1 MAHMLVVALGV
12 SCREPFGE
20 LAVLRG
26 EIAHVCDLLWAM
38 GTSKESGE
46 ALEVEIEQAEPNQK
60 DDLMVSRGAH
70 FASWSFPPFKGQL
83 HNVRCMIGTQQD
95 ANAQAFEMLS
105 FRSPFLHDVGAP
117 DLVDLVIKAARK
129 SFQDEDFGVLLPA
142 LERIEQLKVTALVE
156 IPWSEYGVELHQ
168 KYPVREKQG
177 WFRSYWEH
185 FRWGALLPPPPF
197 SSFPISQPLPLT
209 VLYQPFAQYWRLV
222 SQRLGCGAIT
232 RFPPWI
238 VSADE
243 KQRCLHGFDEHI
255 ERLKKAVAPE
265 KLLIYNILDGWDPL
279 CHFLELPVPVG
290 MPFPREDSYSVL
302 HWRSDP
308 VTFLSF
314 VYLCYGL
321 YCLFLSRLFVRLL
334 SQCR

>member
-1 MAHMLVVALGV
+1 MRRILVGSSHPGRACPTREWMAHMLVVAIGV

-26 EIAHVCDLLWAM
+26 EIPHICDLLWAM

-105 FRSPFLHDVGAP
+105 FRSPFLHDVAAP
-117 DLVDLVIKAARK
+117 DLVDLVIKADRK

-185 FRWGALLPPPPF
+185 FRWWALLPPPPF
-197 SSFPISQPLPLT
+197 PSFPYLTTLSFNGSLPAL
-209 VLYQPFAQYWRLV
+209 R
-222 SQRLGCGAIT
+222 
-232 RFPPWI
+232 
-238 VSADE
+238 
-243 KQRCLHGFDEHI
+243 
-255 ERLKKAVAPE
+255 
-265 KLLIYNILDGWDPL
+265 
-279 CHFLELPVPVG
+279 
-290 MPFPREDSYSVL
+290 SVL
-302 HWRSDP
+302 A
-308 VTFLSF
+308 LS
-314 VYLCYGL
+314 
-321 YCLFLSRLFVRLL
+321 LSKAGMWSYHAVSTVDCVGR
-334 SQCR
+334 

>member
-1 MAHMLVVALGV
+1 MAHMLVVAIGV

-26 EIAHVCDLLWAM
+26 EIPHICDLLWAM

-105 FRSPFLHDVGAP
+105 FRSPFLHDVAAP

-168 KYPVREKQG
+168 KYPQAREAGLVPKLL
-177 WFRSYWEH
+177 
-185 FRWGALLPPPPF
+185 GAF
-197 SSFPISQPLPLT
+197 SMGGSSSTTTLFFFPYLTTLAFNGSFPAL
-209 VLYQPFAQYWRLV
+209 RLV
-222 SQRLGCGAIT
+222 LALSLSKAGMWSYHA
-232 RFPPWI
+232 
-238 VSADE
+238 VSTVD
-243 KQRCLHGFDEHI
+243 C
-255 ERLKKAVAPE
+255 
-265 KLLIYNILDGWDPL
+265 
-279 CHFLELPVPVG
+279 VG
-290 MPFPREDSYSVL
+290 R
-302 HWRSDP
+302 
-308 VTFLSF
+308 
-314 VYLCYGL
+314 
-321 YCLFLSRLFVRLL
+321 
-334 SQCR
+334 